1 MKVCQG
7 LTNFLVRVVVHK
19 HLHFVL
25 KLPVNLI
32 PRLIFKHMLIKAG
45 AVSVSM
51 MHGLSCT

>member
-32 PRLIFKHMLIKAG
+32 PRLIFKHMLIKAA